1 MSFGAKN
8 SIETTLVLILKPI
21 KHNTDR
27 MKKAQELGMGGS
39 WTKTTV

>member
-8 SIETTLVLILKPI
+8 SIETTLLLILKPI

-27 MKKAQELGMGGS
+27 VKKAREPGATAFGP
-39 WTKTTV
+39 KTG

>member
-27 MKKAQELGMGGS
+27 TKNAQEPGATALGPRTS
-39 WTKTTV
+39 